1 MCSSD
6 LENATLVDV
15 IDVSRWSADILVIAL
30 PEGHRFLRLTSGD
43 GKTVTVRLVA
53 ESALPAQPEIQLLMA
68 REEKREASGEII
80 LEAKFIE
87 NRGEGISEIRQQIS
101 QNSSALL
108 WAISQRRVCER
119 FEDNDWLLWLAP
131 ATRVYP
137 SAQARI
143 TIHPQPLDLRVKAD
157 MRQAPFSIMQ
167 HWLNENGAPR
177 AILQI
182 GRAHV

>member
-1 MCSSD
+1 MWREQLDFFWDGQDRLTIGRLNLPADSALPHLTIVSASD
-6 LENATLVDV
+6 EFLRENATLVDV

-68 REEKREASGEII
+68 REEKREASGEIL

-119 FEDNDWLLWLAP
+119 FEDNDWLLWL
-131 ATRVYP
+131 
-137 SAQARI
+137 
-143 TIHPQPLDLRVKAD
+143 
-157 MRQAPFSIMQ
+157 
-167 HWLNENGAPR
+167 E
-177 AILQI
+177 I